1 MRYLDKISDP
11 ADLQQFSERELTL
24 LADEVRETILS
35 CVSETGGHLAP
46 SLGTVE
52 LTVALHSVLHSPKD
66 KIVWDVGHQCYA
78 HKLLTGRR
86 DRFGTIR
93 QYGGLS
99 GFPNRAES
107 PHDIIGT
114 GHASTSISYGLG
126 LVEAERIARE
136 DGGNVV
142 CVLGDGA
149 LTGGVAFEALNQ
161 AGHLRTPL
169 VVVLNDNEMS
179 IRANVGALQLYLNRI
194 RLDPTLTRLREDLEH
209 GVAKIPAIG
218 HKAYRL
224 GKDVK
229 ESMKAFLVPG
239 MLFEELGFAYIGVV
253 DGHDMHALRQ
263 SIRQAID
270 TRRPVV
276 VHVKTIKGKGYEPA
290 EARPDAFHG
299 TGPFHIGNGASKA
312 AAVGTT
318 YTQAFGEALVR
329 LGERDER
336 IVAITAAMT
345 QGTGLEAFE
354 RRFPDRFYDVGIA
367 EEHAAVFAAGL
378 AIGGMRPVVALYS
391 TFLQRA
397 FDMLVQDIGLQHLP
411 VVFAVDRAGL
421 VGDDGPTHHG
431 AFDLSFLRIVPGM
444 TVMAPS
450 SQEELQRL
458 LATALTLDGPVAI
471 RYPRGLAAP
480 FSPLEQIEPVEVG
493 RGVVLQEGGDVALVG
508 VGTGVG
514 IAREAALLLAAE
526 GGHADGRG
534 RPLRQAARHGVA
546 AAAGRH
552 PPAPGHRRR
561 EHPGRRLRQRRARD
575 GRLVRRGRPL
585 RPPGRLRPARR
596 PRAPPRRRRAHAAG
610 GGARRPRPEPGADAR
625 QVGAVRERLDALLV
639 ERGLFATRAQARA
652 AVLAGEVTVAGR
664 LVGQARHPDR
674 RRSDPRGRR
683 APPLRLARRRQARPR
698 PHAPPGGRDRR
709 GRARPRQLHRR
720 VRRPPA
726 AGRRRPR
733 DRRRRGLRAARLEA
747 ARGPACHGARAHQRS
762 PAHPRTSPV
771 RAFIRHRRPLVHL
784 PDGGLDPVL
793 ESLRAGFR
801 GLVLVKPQFEAGRE
815 RVGKGG
821 VVRDPAVHA
830 DVLQRVAHWLEDKGA
845 VVEGVCDSGHPGPKG
860 NVEYF
865 ILFRD
870 ATTAEPPAPADELVR
885 AAVDAVH
892 G

>member
-1 MRYLDKISDP
+1 MRYLDRISDP

-24 LADEVRETILS
+24 LAGEVRETILA

-52 LTVALHSVLHSPKD
+52 LTVALHSVLDSPRD
-66 KIVWDVGHQCYA
+66 RIVWDVGHQCYA

-86 DRFGTIR
+86 DRFDTIR

-107 PHDIIGT
+107 SHDVVGT

-126 LVEAERIARE
+126 LVEAQRIARE

-179 IRANVGALQLYLNRI
+179 IRANVGALQLYLNRL

-209 GVAKIPAIG
+209 GVARIPAIG
-218 HKAYRL
+218 RQAYRL

-239 MLFEELGFAYIGVV
+239 MLFEELGFAYIGVI

-263 SIRQAID
+263 SVRQAID

-290 EARPDAFHG
+290 EARPDAYHG
-299 TGPFHIGNGASKA
+299 TGPFHIANGASKA
-312 AAVGTT
+312 TAVGTT
-318 YTQAFGEALVR
+318 YTQAFGDALVR
-329 LGERDER
+329 LAERDER

-391 TFLQRA
+391 TFLQRTY
-397 FDMLVQDIGLQHLP
+397 DMLIQDIGLQHLP

-431 AFDLSFLRIVPGM
+431 AFDLSFLRVVPGM

-458 LATALTLDGPVAI
+458 LATALTLDGPAAV

-480 FSPLEQIEPVEVG
+480 FAPLEEIEPVEVG
-493 RGVVLQEGGDVALVG
+493 RGVVLQEGSGVALVG
-508 VGTGVG
+508 AGTGVG
-514 IAREAALLLAAE
+514 IAREAAQLLA
-526 GGHADGRG
+526 
-534 RPLRQAARHGVA
+534 
-546 AAAGRH
+546 
-552 PPAPGHRRR
+552 
-561 EHPGRRLRQRRARD
+561 
-575 GRLVRRGRPL
+575 
-585 RPPGRLRPARR
+585 
-596 PRAPPRRRRAHAAG
+596 
-610 GGARRPRPEPGADAR
+610 
-625 QVGAVRERLDALLV
+625 
-639 ERGLFATRAQARA
+639 
-652 AVLAGEVTVAGR
+652 
-664 LVGQARHPDR
+664 
-674 RRSDPRGRR
+674 
-683 APPLRLARRRQARPR
+683 
-698 PHAPPGGRDRR
+698 
-709 GRARPRQLHRR
+709 
-720 VRRPPA
+720 
-726 AGRRRPR
+726 
-733 DRRRRGLRAARLEA
+733 
-747 ARGPACHGARAHQRS
+747 
-762 PAHPRTSPV
+762 
-771 RAFIRHRRPLVHL
+771 
-784 PDGGLDPVL
+784 
-793 ESLRAGFR
+793 
-801 GLVLVKPQFEAGRE
+801 
-815 RVGKGG
+815 
-821 VVRDPAVHA
+821 
-830 DVLQRVAHWLEDKGA
+830 
-845 VVEGVCDSGHPGPKG
+845 VEGVTPT
-860 NVEYF
+860 V
-865 ILFRD
+865 
-870 ATTAEPPAPADELVR
+870 
-885 AAVDAVH
+885 VDARFVKPLDTELLQRLAASHSRLVTVEENTLAGGFGSAVLEAVGSTVEVVRFGLPDAFIQH
-892 G
+892 GERARLLADVGLTPQAVALAACAQSPALTRVK